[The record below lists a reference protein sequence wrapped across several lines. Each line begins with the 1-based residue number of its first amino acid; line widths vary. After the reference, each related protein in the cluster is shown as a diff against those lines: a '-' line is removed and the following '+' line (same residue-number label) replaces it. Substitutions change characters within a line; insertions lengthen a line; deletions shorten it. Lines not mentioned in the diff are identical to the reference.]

1 MNKEENII
9 NYLYQTWVNIKTMN
23 SAAGQ
28 WQKTVAEEIFRSLC
42 RKNNKLN
49 CCYYLRYDSVFVKVY
64 GQFIVYTICPRP
76 RAHKK
81 NFYNILNARKV
92 SYSKP
97 TIYIY
102 ISIYIK
108 ITFQNKRNWLSVWLF
123 KWRVKPTPYQ
133 TWSICVMIC
142 NYSLNLNFNLS

>member
-64 GQFIVYTICPRP
+64 GQFIVYTLCPQP

-81 NFYNILNARKV
+81 NVYNVLNALKV
-92 SYSKP
+92 SYL
-97 TIYIY
+97 YIY
-102 ISIYIK
+102 IERERDYISEQKKLTYCVTFQMESKTYSLSDMIYI
-108 ITFQNKRNWLSVWLF
+108 
-123 KWRVKPTPYQ
+123 
-133 TWSICVMIC
+133 C
-142 NYSLNLNFNLS
+142 NDL